1 MTERFIQ
8 SIVRAADVLE
18 LFLLAHQE
26 LSVKEIS
33 EKLGLSKSTVHG
45 IIKTLEFRGYLQQN
59 PDDLKYRLGM
69 KLFELGNRVSQQFDL
84 GKIARPVIKEL
95 VEKLKE
101 TVHLVMFE
109 RGEVIYIEKLDG
121 PHALR
126 IYSQVGKRAPIHC
139 TGVGKAILA
148 FQTEKEQEQLLAGE
162 LETFTEYTMT
172 NKEEIKKQLE
182 SIRKQ
187 GYAIDDEEIELG
199 LKCVAAPI
207 FDHKGKAIGAISC
220 AAPKMRINEQ
230 RLKTVIKGVKQA
242 ANQISQSMGYKDVP
256 VHI

>member
-1 MTERFIQ
+1 
-8 SIVRAADVLE
+8 
-18 LFLLAHQE
+18 
-26 LSVKEIS
+26 
-33 EKLGLSKSTVHG
+33 
-45 IIKTLEFRGYLQQN
+45 
-59 PDDLKYRLGM
+59 
-69 KLFELGNRVSQQFDL
+69 
-84 GKIARPVIKEL
+84 
-95 VEKLKE
+95 
-101 TVHLVMFE
+101 
-109 RGEVIYIEKLDG
+109 
-121 PHALR
+121 
-126 IYSQVGKRAPIHC
+126 
-139 TGVGKAILA
+139 
-148 FQTEKEQEQLLAGE
+148 
-162 LETFTEYTMT
+162 MT

-207 FDHKGKAIGAISC
+207 FDHKGKVIGAISC